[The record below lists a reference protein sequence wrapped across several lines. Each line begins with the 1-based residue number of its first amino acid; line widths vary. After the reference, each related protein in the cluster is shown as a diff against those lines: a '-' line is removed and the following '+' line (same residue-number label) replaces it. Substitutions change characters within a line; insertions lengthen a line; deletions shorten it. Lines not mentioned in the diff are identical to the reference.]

1 MNKQITSD
9 ELQAQLNLKL
19 LERLRASE
27 RRYRE
32 LVSNLNQ
39 IVFQLDRDGRFV
51 FLNQAWEDITGMPVV
66 SALDQQLSH
75 FLLEADRREFNDLI
89 EQILSNN
96 GQVFSF
102 DSLLIGEGD
111 REIPVEMS
119 LNPQVE
125 INDITGIIGTI
136 IDVTEHKE
144 MLHELNLNRE
154 RLFLALQG
162 ANDGYWDWNL
172 ETDEVYYSP
181 RWKSMLGY
189 RDEELQQ
196 NDLSVWGNLVD
207 PDEREHTLEQVNQYL
222 AGIIDKFEVEFRMRH
237 KAGHWV
243 NILSRASLACDDNN
257 QPLSPKRLVG
267 THVDVT

>member
-1 MNKQITSD
+1 MND
-9 ELQAQLNLKL
+9 CVPLN
-19 LERLRASE
+19 
-27 RRYRE
+27 
-32 LVSNLNQ
+32 VVTGNLSAQ

-51 FLNQAWEDITGMPVV
+51 FLNQAWEDITGLPVV

-75 FLLEADRREFNDLI
+75 FLLETDLHEFNDLI

-102 DSLLIGEGD
+102 DTILIGESD

-162 ANDGYWDWNL
+162 ANDG
-172 ETDEVYYSP
+172 
-181 RWKSMLGY
+181 
-189 RDEELQQ
+189 
-196 NDLSVWGNLVD
+196 
-207 PDEREHTLEQVNQYL
+207 
-222 AGIIDKFEVEFRMRH
+222 
-237 KAGHWV
+237 
-243 NILSRASLACDDNN
+243 
-257 QPLSPKRLVG
+257 
-267 THVDVT
+267 

>member
-51 FLNQAWEDITGMPVV
+51 FLNQAWEDITGLPVV

-75 FLLEADRREFNDLI
+75 FLLETDLHEFNELL

-102 DSLLIGEGD
+102 DTVLIGAGD

-154 RLFLALQG
+154 RLFLAL
-162 ANDGYWDWNL
+162 
-172 ETDEVYYSP
+172 
-181 RWKSMLGY
+181 
-189 RDEELQQ
+189 
-196 NDLSVWGNLVD
+196 
-207 PDEREHTLEQVNQYL
+207 
-222 AGIIDKFEVEFRMRH
+222 
-237 KAGHWV
+237 
-243 NILSRASLACDDNN
+243 
-257 QPLSPKRLVG
+257 
-267 THVDVT
+267 